1 MPVIQVRNRLRRSE
15 SVTGATVQLARP
27 GLPAPIT
34 ATTNNGGVANL
45 VTTGLAD
52 GAYTLTITPA
62 ATTADPVGP
71 AIGNAA
77 SPDRIFR
84 SLRVDVT
91 LTATS
96 IATATVPV
104 SEIPNGTVAVTANAP
119 MVASLQPVW
128 MRSPNSRTR
137 GHDVSGII
145 IHHTGGPTIGGALE
159 EFLNNQTSAHYL
171 IDTDGQ
177 IVKMVLDARAASHA
191 GVARWNGD
199 SSVNART
206 IGIEIVNATGAYPAV
221 QYTALTG
228 LLTRLRAAF
237 PTLDPWYVIG
247 HSDVAVNDSERLG
260 RKSGDPGLE
269 FEWARVEALGLGMSA
284 SATPIAPTLYAG
296 FFSTFPTESLRLG
309 DNDARRQFGGSR
321 RPTLVGDPLREL
333 QTDLQTIGYEAGHP
347 DGDFGQKTHF
357 AVMMFQE
364 HFFAG
369 GRGHKAP
376 DGRVDQQTAMKIK
389 AVVVQKA
396 VSQMTRALPTAP
408 AGAAPAGR

>member
-1 MPVIQVRNRLRRSE
+1 MAAIQVRNRLRRAE
-15 SVTGATVQLARP
+15 SVTGATVQLAA
-27 GLPAPIT
+27 PAMPTPVT
-34 ATTNNGGVANL
+34 ANTNQAGVANL

-52 GAYTLTITPA
+52 GGYTLTVTPA

-71 AIGNAA
+71 AIGTAA

-84 SLRVDVT
+84 SLRMDVT
-91 LTATS
+91 LVSGAIS
-96 IATATVPV
+96 AATVPAGDRL
-104 SEIPNGTVAVTANAP
+104 NGTVVVTPNQPLAV
-119 MVASLQPVW
+119 SLQPVW

-137 GHDVSGII
+137 GHDVTGII
-145 IHHTGGPTIGGALE
+145 VHHTGGATIGGALE

-177 IVKMVLDARAASHA
+177 IVKMVLDSRAASHA

-199 SSVNART
+199 SNVNSRT
-206 IGIEIVNATGAYPAV
+206 VGIEIVNSTGPYPVA

-228 LLTRLRAAF
+228 LLTRLRAAL
-237 PTLDPWYVIG
+237 PTLVPWNVVG
-247 HSDVAVNDSERLG
+247 HSDVATNDSGRLG

-284 SATPIAPTLYAG
+284 STTPIVPTVYAG
-296 FFSTFPTESLRLG
+296 FFVSFPTDTLRSG

-321 RPTLVGDPLREL
+321 RPTLVGNPVREL
-333 QTDLQTIGYEAGHP
+333 QTDLQIIGYEVGRP
-347 DGDFGQKTHF
+347 DGDFGQKTQF
-357 AVMMFQE
+357 AVQMFQE

-376 DGRVDQQTAMKIK
+376 DGRVDRQTATTIK
-389 AVVVQKA
+389 AAVVAKA
-396 VSQMTRALPTAP
+396 AALVTGITGAAAGVP
-408 AGAAPAGR
+408 AGNP